1 MSREDRIKEAKQ
13 KLLQQEE
20 DRIKEIERKEQELK
34 RKRQLMIDKRDKLIE
49 EGVATY
55 CKGANVLVVGEYFSN
70 TFGFKGE
77 CHEVVIKID
86 GHEHMV
92 HVDKLNFIE

>member
-55 CKGANVLVVGEYFSN
+55 CKGANVLVVGKYFSN
-70 TFGFKGE
+70 TFME
-77 CHEVVIKID
+77 SAYHDVVIKIN
-86 GHEHMV
+86 GHEKMV
-92 HVDKLNFIE
+92 HIDTLDFIK